1 MKGNTQLPQLPLLV
15 VFEDT
20 GDGEG
25 VGDGDGVEPDVVVLV
40 TVTPVD
46 S

>member
-1 MKGNTQLPQLPLLV
+1 MPSLPLDSFPSYRV

-25 VGDGDGVEPDVVVLV
+25 GPISS
-40 TVTPVD
+40 PIW
-46 S
+46 